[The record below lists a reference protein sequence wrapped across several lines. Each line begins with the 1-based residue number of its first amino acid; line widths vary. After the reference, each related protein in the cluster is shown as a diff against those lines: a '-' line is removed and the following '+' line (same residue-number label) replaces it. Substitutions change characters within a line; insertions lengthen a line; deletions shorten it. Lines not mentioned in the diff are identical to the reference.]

1 MNIKEILKSEISLSY
16 TLKSDDITHGA
27 HPPRTPYVSR
37 KGLFVDGYNAE
48 TKSHLAVE
56 KEGGN
61 LKITLTTES
70 EDLSE
75 FGLNLPFNFMGK
87 KNGGGWKRQY
97 LFNSPYS
104 SKNNEYIY
112 CYLSNPQ
119 GKNLMLVFGSKADG
133 WKMDYSPYLGGHYF
147 CNLKALAN
155 FDRAFGTGSDNK
167 KLVLYLFEVPSFEK
181 GIERAAEVYGV
192 PVLTYDKS
200 GGALGDTILFRATG
214 DCDEIEI
221 GGKRYPYAG
230 GFSYKIDSVG
240 EIIATP
246 LYKGVKGLDCSVYG
260 YRNIHDLYYASMD
273 AVTMEDIAVTDGN
286 LCEHQCWVSAMLR
299 YMIRYGKVEK
309 FEKLVKKELDV
320 ICETDIEKAVP
331 HQTILKEP
339 HDNFPAYNVYKSG
352 RVQEQFFGVTI
363 LLDAYKYFGD
373 EKYLIYAKGALD
385 SLIDHHQNEKGGIET
400 FVEWLNKTEDY
411 TTVCAPMIPIA
422 DMAVFLED
430 KDPKRS
436 EFYKNS
442 AKKIADYLCERGWS
456 FPTEGGQA
464 EEAESEMED
473 GSISCTALSLLYYCA
488 KLEKNDEYI
497 KKAKEI
503 LDIHES
509 WVISTPKA
517 PMYRSSLRW
526 WETLWEGDADGNA
539 LCCGH
544 AWTIWRAEADY
555 WYYYLTNDK
564 EYLRKAYCGFM
575 SNFAKIGKDGK
586 SYSCYQPDYITGG
599 GFTERSEDVKFRIA
613 KGFPKQTDSGLS
625 RYVWIRFADTLFGEN
640 FTR

>member
-1 MNIKEILKSEISLSY
+1 MDVKEILKGEISLSY

-56 KEGGN
+56 EDDGN
-61 LKITLTTES
+61 IKITLTTES
-70 EDLSE
+70 DDLSE

-147 CNLKALAN
+147 YNLKALAN
-155 FDRAFGTGSDNK
+155 FDRAYGTGSDNR

-181 GIERAAEVYGV
+181 GLERAAEVYGV

-200 GGALGDTILFRATG
+200 GGALGDTILFGATG

-221 GGKRYPYAG
+221 DGKRYPYAG

-309 FEKLVKKELDV
+309 FEQLVKKELDV
-320 ICETDIEKAVP
+320 ICETDIQKAAVR
-331 HQTILKEP
+331 QTILKEP

-373 EKYLIYAKGALD
+373 EKYLVYAKGALD
-385 SLIDHHQNEKGGIET
+385 SLINHHQNEKGGIET

-411 TTVCAPMIPIA
+411 TTVCAPMIAVA
-422 DMAVFLED
+422 DMAVFLAE
-430 KDPKRS
+430 KDPEKS
-436 EFYKNS
+436 EFYKQS
-442 AKKIADYLCERGWS
+442 AKKIADYLCNRGLN

-464 EEAESEMED
+464 EEAETEMED

-509 WVISTPKA
+509 WTVSTPKA

-555 WYYYLTNDK
+555 WYYYLTGDR

-575 SNFAKIGKDGK
+575 SNFAKIDKDGK

-599 GFTERSEDVKFRIA
+599 GFTARSEDVKFRIV

-625 RYVWIRFADTLFGEN
+625 RYVWIRCVDTLLEDSSV
-640 FTR
+640 R